1 MATGASTEETGQ
13 EGKLKM
19 GRLRIVEVSFTATA
33 FSDGRE
39 PRSIPAGEALVFL
52 RRDEE
57 GWTFFA
63 KVDDIPER
71 QPEPPQRLPE
81 YLVSTTTFVNSTR
94 LPQ

>member
-1 MATGASTEETGQ
+1 MEAGAVTEETG
-13 EGKLKM
+13 EKGRLRV
-19 GRLRIVEVSFTATA
+19 GRLRIVAVSFTATA

-39 PRSIPAGEALVFL
+39 QRSIPAGEALVFL

-63 KVDDIPER
+63 RVDDIPER

-81 YLVSTTTFVNSTR
+81 YLVSTTTFDNSTR
-94 LPQ
+94 LPR